1 VGILLL
7 VRQLVVVADALAAG
21 LEDQELEEALEE
33 VENDGDRSPIV

>member
-1 VGILLL
+1 MLLL